1 MWNESM
7 IKSFL
12 VLAGTDSFSEAAR
25 QSFFT
30 QQAISKQI
38 ARLEKELDT
47 VLFQRM
53 HNGVKLTPAGEIYYA
68 AFQQAIDLV
77 DRAGDEVARL
87 QMGEEEHI
95 RLGYMEMLIVDP
107 TWNAFMLRFRAEHP
121 EIDIRIETYS
131 DGEMLKALNDG
142 DVDAA
147 ILFCGDAEARQNNL
161 FYIPLGGDGRIQLCV
176 SRHYPGAA
184 EATSYLELRGIPLF
198 FPDSSVE
205 RARERTERIGFPVES
220 IRYRSN
226 ISSALVAVNLL
237 EGGMLVGDHCEFRD
251 NPNLLF
257 FDVPDR
263 DASAILAWKR
273 ENTKR
278 SLRRMMEQFRIYSVQ
293 NPAK

>member
-12 VLAGTDSFSEAAR
+12 VLAGSSSFSEAAR

-47 VLFQRM
+47 VLFQRL

-68 AFQQAIDLV
+68 AFKQAIDLV
-77 DRAGDEVARL
+77 DQAGDEVARL
-87 QMGEEEHI
+87 QMGQEEHI
-95 RLGYMEMLIVDP
+95 RLGYIEMLIIDP
-107 TWNAFMLRFRAEHP
+107 VWNEFMWKFRREHP
-121 EIDIRIETYS
+121 EIEIKIDTYS
-131 DGEMLKALNDG
+131 DGEILKALLND

-147 ILFCGDAEARQNNL
+147 ILFSGDAEARQNNL

-176 SRHYPGAA
+176 NRNYPGAA
-184 EATSYLELRGIPLF
+184 EANSYLDLRNIPVF
-198 FPDSSVE
+198 FPDRSAE
-205 RARERTERIGFPVES
+205 RARERMDRIGLPAGQ
-220 IRYRSN
+220 IRYRPN
-226 ISSALVAVNLL
+226 ISSALVAVNML
-237 EGGMLVGDHCEFRD
+237 EGGILVGDHCEFRD

-273 ENTKR
+273 ENSKR
-278 SLRRMMEQFRIYSVQ
+278 SLRRMMEQFRLYSVQ
-293 NPAK
+293 HPET